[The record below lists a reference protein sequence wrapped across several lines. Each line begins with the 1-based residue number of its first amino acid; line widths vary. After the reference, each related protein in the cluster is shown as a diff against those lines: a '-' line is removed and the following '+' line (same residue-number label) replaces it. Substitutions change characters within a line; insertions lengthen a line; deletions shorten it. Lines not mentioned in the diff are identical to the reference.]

1 MQGEVADGSH
11 GQVQVWAR
19 GPGCSVKGS
28 PWSVWPCPAPPPRE
42 PCAGHL
48 VLGQVLEPP
57 EACPWVPRPRS
68 RVSCLLVGPGSR
80 VGQKGVRGL
89 KVRAEA
95 GGFGRRS
102 WRKWS
107 GLSPGGQALGC
118 SSGLSHS
125 EVSGRSWPAWGLA
138 PPPGA
143 AAEPQASPGW
153 PPSVCG
159 VPGSTARV
167 LPGSVGLSVA
177 HPASPWSGAL
187 GQRPRPPPW

>member
-1 MQGEVADGSH
+1 MADGSH
-11 GQVQVWAR
+11 SQVQLWTR

-42 PCAGHL
+42 PCAGRL
-48 VLGQVLEPP
+48 ALGQVLEPP

-80 VGQKGVRGL
+80 VGQKGVRGP

-107 GLSPGGQALGC
+107 RPFPRWAGAGVRLRPRPLRSQRASVACLG
-118 SSGLSHS
+118 
-125 EVSGRSWPAWGLA
+125 
-138 PPPGA
+138 PGA
-143 AAEPQASPGW
+143 SPRSCCCAPGL
-153 PPSVCG
+153 PGVTPAVCG

-167 LPGSVGLSVA
+167 LPGSVGLFPVA
-177 HPASPWSGAL
+177 HPASPRSGAL
-187 GQRPRPPPW
+187 GRQPRTQA